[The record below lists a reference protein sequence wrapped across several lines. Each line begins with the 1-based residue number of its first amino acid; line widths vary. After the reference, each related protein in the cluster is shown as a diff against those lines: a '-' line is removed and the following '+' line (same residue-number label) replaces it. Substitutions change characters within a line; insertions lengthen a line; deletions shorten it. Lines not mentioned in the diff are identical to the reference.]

1 MPTAKITASF
11 AAAPPPPSAGKA
23 KVDYY
28 CTDLPGLLME
38 VRASGQRTF
47 YAVYRDARGTK
58 RQLRVGRFGE
68 VTLAQARKSVQQV
81 RGSAALGADPAAERD
96 QARQVPTFGEFA
108 VRYMAHAKSHK
119 RSWKDDDG
127 WLRNWLVPALGRRAL
142 DAVTTRDISR
152 LHSRVKDERSVVAAN
167 RVLSLVKHLFNLAIQ
182 WGEAKQNPAK
192 GIRLF
197 REVARAR
204 FLDPGEVRRL
214 VAALDQEPNRT
225 IASFFHTLLLTGA
238 RRSEAM
244 QATWAEIDFDRR
256 LWTVPASR
264 SKSGRARHIP
274 LSDAVVKVLLTLPG
288 PDQGPH
294 VFPGRHHGKSLNN
307 PAKNWAAACKRAGLE
322 GVRIH
327 DLRHSFASILAANGR
342 SLVEI
347 QHLLGHQ
354 SPMMTNRY
362 AHLSNGALLDA
373 ANVAGL
379 AVDNAIAGPP

>member
-1 MPTAKITASF
+1 MPTVKITAAF
-11 AAAPPPPSAGKA
+11 AAAPPPPPAGKA

-28 CTDLPGLLME
+28 CVDLPGLLME
-38 VRASGQRTF
+38 VRASGQCTF
-47 YAVYRDARGTK
+47 YACYRDGRGAK

-68 VTLAQARKSVQQV
+68 VTLAQARRRVQQV

-108 VRYMAHAKSHK
+108 VRYMTHAKSHK

-127 WLRNWLVPALGRRAL
+127 WLRNWLLPAFAKRSI
-142 DAVTTRDISR
+142 DAVCTRDISR

-182 WGEAKQNPAK
+182 WGEVRLNPAK

-204 FLDPGEVRRL
+204 FLDPAEVRRL
-214 VAALDQEPNRT
+214 VAALDQEQNRT
-225 IASFFHTLLLTGA
+225 VAAFFMLLLLTGA

-244 QATWAEIDFDRR
+244 GASWTEVDLDRR
-256 LWTVPASR
+256 MWTVPASR
-264 SKSGRARHIP
+264 SKSGRARHIT
-274 LSDAVVKVLLTLPG
+274 LSDSAVRLLRTLPG
-288 PDQGPH
+288 PEAGQH
-294 VFPGRHHGKSLNN
+294 VFPGRHRGKPLNN
-307 PAKNWAAACKRAGLE
+307 PAKNWAAACERAGLE

-354 SPMMTNRY
+354 SPMMTN
-362 AHLSNGALLDA
+362 
-373 ANVAGL
+373 
-379 AVDNAIAGPP
+379 

>member
-1 MPTAKITASF
+1 MPTAKITAAF
-11 AAAPPPPSAGKA
+11 AAAPPPVPAGKL
-23 KVDYY
+23 KVDFY
-28 CTDLPGLLME
+28 CSDLPGLLME
-38 VRASGQRTF
+38 VRASGQKTY
-47 YAVYRDARGTK
+47 YAVYRDARGVK
-58 RQLRVGRFGE
+58 RQLRVGRHGE
-68 VTLAQARKSVQQV
+68 VTLAQARKRVQEI
-81 RGSAALGADPAAERD
+81 RGGVALGADPAAERD

-127 WLRNWLVPALGRRAL
+127 WLRNWLLPAFGKRAL

-152 LHSRVKDERSVVAAN
+152 LHSRVKEERSVVAAN
-167 RVLSLVKHLFNLAIQ
+167 RVLSLVKHLFNLAVQ
-182 WGEAKQNPAK
+182 WGEVRLNPVL
-192 GIRLF
+192 GIKLF
-197 REVARAR
+197 REVPRAR

-214 VAALDQEPNRT
+214 VAALDQEPNRI
-225 IASFFHTLLLTGA
+225 IASYFLVLLLTGC

-244 QATWAEIDFDRR
+244 RASWAEVDLDRR
-256 LWTVPASR
+256 LWTVPAAR

-274 LSDAVVKVLLTLPG
+274 LSDAAVKVLLTLPG
-288 PDQGPH
+288 PGQGPH
-294 VFPGRHHGKSLNN
+294 VFPGRHHGKPLNN
-307 PAKNWAAACKRAGLE
+307 PTKCWAAACERAGLE

-362 AHLSNGALLDA
+362 AHLTNGALLDA
-373 ANVAGL
+373 ANVAGV